1 MIFYHRQRKKARE
14 IGRKAKKRENG
25 RIPGALPNQANARTP
40 RCFFWGSPCME
51 KSVKLYVANGN
62 FAEADIA
69 AGANGTHRV
78 AAGSSGNLHTGKS
91 GAVGRLH
98 PELVGDDQLQLAEG
112 AVQGDG
118 AVRGKLLAFLKI
130 GGHVSEAHI
139 RAAAG

>member
-1 MIFYHRQRKKARE
+1 
-14 IGRKAKKRENG
+14 
-25 RIPGALPNQANARTP
+25 
-40 RCFFWGSPCME
+40 ME

-78 AAGSSGNLHTGKS
+78 AAGSAGNLHTGKS

-98 PELVGDDQLQLAEG
+98 PEPVGDDQLQLAEG

-130 GGHVSEAHI
+130 DGHFSEAHI